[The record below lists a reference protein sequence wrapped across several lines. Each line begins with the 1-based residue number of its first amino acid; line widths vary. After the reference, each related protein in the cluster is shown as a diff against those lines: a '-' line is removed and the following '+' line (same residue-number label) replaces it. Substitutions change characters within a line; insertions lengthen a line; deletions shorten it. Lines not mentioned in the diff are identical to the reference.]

1 MEMDFKTLGACRN
14 GSLRGS
20 LLAALATALLC
31 TLALALTGAS
41 ASARPA
47 AGAGPQD
54 EKAPKIT
61 TAPVNATVDEG
72 QSASFE
78 AAAVGPPTPTV
89 QWLVSTNEGATWANV
104 EGGTSDKLTVPNT
117 KVSESGDQ
125 YRAVFKNSAGQAS
138 TKAVLLTVLQAPYV
152 TQQPLSVTVE
162 EGAAATFDA
171 TASGSPTP
179 TTQWQIST
187 NAGHTWTSISGAT
200 SSQYSVPAT
209 KSSQSGYEYRA
220 LFTSAAGSTPSEAAT
235 LTVQKIPALSK
246 QPVSVTVEE
255 GHSASFEANASGFP
269 APTVQWELS
278 TNAGGSWSPVAGAT
292 TDVLTIASA
301 STSEDGD
308 EYRAVFEN
316 AAGKATSEAAKLT
329 VGNPPKVTEQP
340 QGATVQAGQSATFEA
355 AASGYPTPTVQWELS
370 TNTGSTWSTVAGA
383 TSNQLTISGVSAS
396 ENGDE
401 YRAQFANVA
410 GTAYSEAATL
420 TVAVHHYTAVA
431 WGQNTYGQLGNAS
444 TEPSYVPEPVSG
456 LSYVTAVAGGTRHS
470 LALLSNGTV
479 MAWGADEWGQ
489 LGGGGEALTM
499 SDVPIQVPGLT
510 NVTAIA
516 AGANF
521 SLALLSNGT
530 VMAWGGN
537 LSGQLGNGSYEE
549 SELPVQ
555 VKGLPVITAI
565 AAGGEHALALQANGK
580 VAAWGAGERG
590 QLGDNNTNNS
600 DVPVAVQDLTGAVG
614 IAAGVQHSLA
624 VLSSGKVE
632 AWGGDEYG
640 QLGDSSVPENEEGER
655 MTELPVAV
663 EGVSGASAVA
673 AGARHSLA
681 LLSNGTV
688 MAWGEDKAGQLGTGT
703 IAREQETPATVSGL
717 AGARA
722 ISAGGEHSMALL
734 ATGAVL
740 TWGENHFGELGNGTI
755 GEPSDVP
762 VAVSALNEVSGISA
776 GGSHDLAYGEA
787 IPTVT
792 GVSPDVGAST
802 GGTQVTITGTSF
814 SEATSVKFGSA
825 SAESFTV
832 ESPTKILAQAPAGTL
847 GTVDVTVTTVAG
859 TSAKGAADKFTYL
872 AAPTIK
878 KIAPKAGP
886 ATGGTVV
893 TITGTGLTGATSVSF
908 GANAGKVLS
917 VKSATAM
924 TVESPAGTGTVS
936 VKVTAPGGTSA
947 ASGHASFKY
956 KKPKTKK

>member
-1 MEMDFKTLGACRN
+1 MDFEKLKA
-14 GSLRGS
+14 GSRGGFCALLRAGIV
-20 LLAALATALLC
+20 AALLC
-31 TLALALTGAS
+31 ALALTAAS

-47 AGAGPQD
+47 ASARPQD

-61 TAPVNATVDEG
+61 TAPVSATVEEG
-72 QSASFE
+72 QSAVFE
-78 AAAVGPPTPTV
+78 AAASGSPPPTV
-89 QWLVSTNEGATWANV
+89 QWLLSTNEGASWSNV
-104 EGGTSDKLTVPNT
+104 EGATADRLTVADT
-117 KVSESGDQ
+117 TVSESGGW

-138 TKAVLLTVLQAPYV
+138 TKAVTLTVLQR
-152 TQQPLSVTVE
+152 
-162 EGAAATFDA
+162 F
-171 TASGSPTP
+171 
-179 TTQWQIST
+179 
-187 NAGHTWTSISGAT
+187 
-200 SSQYSVPAT
+200 
-209 KSSQSGYEYRA
+209 
-220 LFTSAAGSTPSEAAT
+220 
-235 LTVQKIPALSK
+235 PALTK
-246 QPVSVTVEE
+246 QPAGVTVEE
-255 GHSASFEANASGFP
+255 GHSASFEATASGFP

-278 TNAGGSWSPVAGAT
+278 TNAGGSWTPVSGAT

-301 STSEDGD
+301 SISEDGD

-316 AAGKATSEAAKLT
+316 TAGKATSEAAELT
-329 VGNPPKVTEQP
+329 VHNPPKVTEQP
-340 QGATVQAGQSATFEA
+340 QGATVQSGQSATFEA
-355 AASGYPTPTVQWELS
+355 TASGYPTPTVQWELS
-370 TNTGSTWSTVAGA
+370 TNAGSTWSAVAGA
-383 TSNQLTISGVSAS
+383 TSDQLTISGVSAS

-401 YRAQFANVA
+401 YRAQFTSVA
-410 GTAYSEAATL
+410 GTASSEAATL

-431 WGQNTYGQLGNAS
+431 WGQNAYGQLGNGG

-537 LSGQLGNGSYEE
+537 LSGQLGDGNYEE

-555 VKGLPVITAI
+555 VKGLPAITAI

-600 DVPVAVQDLTGAVG
+600 DVPVAVQNLTGVVG
-614 IAAGVQHSLA
+614 VAAGVQHSLA

-640 QLGDSSVPENEEGER
+640 QLGSSTVAENEEGER

-663 EGVSGASAVA
+663 EGVSGATAVA

-681 LLSNGTV
+681 LLGNGTV
-688 MAWGEDKAGQLGTGT
+688 MAWGEDKAGELGTGT
-703 IAREQETPATVSGL
+703 IAREDETPASVSGL
-717 AGARA
+717 SGASA

-734 ATGAVL
+734 ATGTVL

-762 VAVSALNEVSGISA
+762 IAVSALNEVSGISA

-792 GVSPDVGAST
+792 GLSPSVGAST
-802 GGTQVTITGTSF
+802 GGTQVTIAGTDF
-814 SEATSVKFGSA
+814 SEATAVKFGSA

-832 ESPTKILAQAPAGTL
+832 ESSTKILAQAPAGTL
-847 GTVDVTVTTVAG
+847 GTVDVTVTTAAG
-859 TSAKGAADKFTYL
+859 TSAKGAADRFTYL

-878 KIAPKAGP
+878 KLAPKAGP
-886 ATGGTVV
+886 AAGGTVV
-893 TITGTGLTGATSVSF
+893 TITGTGLTGASSVSF
-908 GANAGKVLS
+908 GANAGKVLT
-917 VKSATAM
+917 VKSATSI
-924 TVESPAGTGTVS
+924 TVESPAGTGTANVT
-936 VKVTAPGGTSA
+936 VTAPGGISA
-947 ASGHASFKY
+947 VTPHAHFKY
-956 KKPKTKK
+956 KKAKTKK

>member
-1 MEMDFKTLGACRN
+1 MDFKTLGA
-14 GSLRGS
+14 GSADRLRGS
-20 LLAALATALLC
+20 LLAAPATALLC
-31 TLALALTGAS
+31 ALALTLTAAS

-47 AGAGPQD
+47 PGASPQD

-72 QSASFE
+72 QSAIFE
-78 AAAVGPPTPTV
+78 AAAVGPPTPSV

-138 TKAVLLTVLQAPYV
+138 TKAVLLTVR
-152 TQQPLSVTVE
+152 
-162 EGAAATFDA
+162 
-171 TASGSPTP
+171 
-179 TTQWQIST
+179 
-187 NAGHTWTSISGAT
+187 
-200 SSQYSVPAT
+200 
-209 KSSQSGYEYRA
+209 QS
-220 LFTSAAGSTPSEAAT
+220 F
-235 LTVQKIPALSK
+235 PALSK

-292 TDVLTIASA
+292 TDVLTIASV

-329 VGNPPKVTEQP
+329 VHNPPKITEQP
-340 QGATVQAGQSATFEA
+340 QGATVQPGQNATFEV

-370 TNTGSTWSTVAGA
+370 ANAGSTWSTVAGA
-383 TSNQLTISGVSAS
+383 TSDQLTISGVSAS

-401 YRAQFANVA
+401 YRAEFTSVA

-420 TVAVHHYTAVA
+420 TVAVHHYIAVA

-444 TEPSYVPEPVSG
+444 TEPSYLPEPVSG
-456 LSYVTAVAGGTRHS
+456 LSYVTAVAAGTRHS

-510 NVTAIA
+510 NVKAIA

-521 SLALLSNGT
+521 SLALLANGT

-537 LSGQLGNGSYEE
+537 DAGQLGDGNFEE
-549 SELPVQ
+549 DEIPVQ
-555 VKGLPVITAI
+555 VKGLPTITAI
-565 AAGGEHALALQANGK
+565 AAGGEHALALQSNGK

-590 QLGDNNTNNS
+590 QLGDNNTNDS

-614 IAAGVQHSLA
+614 VAAGVQHSLA
-624 VLSSGKVE
+624 LLSSGKVQ

-640 QLGDSSVPENEEGER
+640 QLGNSSIPENEEGER

-663 EGVSGASAVA
+663 EGVSGATAVA

-681 LLSNGTV
+681 LLGNGTV

-703 IAREQETPATVSGL
+703 VAREDETPGAVSGL
-717 AGARA
+717 SGATA

-734 ATGAVL
+734 GTGTVL
-740 TWGENHFGELGNGTI
+740 TWGENHFGELGNGTV

-762 VAVSALNEVSGISA
+762 VTVSALNEVSGISA

-802 GGTQVTITGTSF
+802 GGTQVTIAGTDF
-814 SEATSVKFGSA
+814 SEATAVKFGDA
-825 SAESFTV
+825 AAESFTV
-832 ESPTKILAQAPAGTL
+832 ESPTKILAQAPAGTI
-847 GTVDVTVTTVAG
+847 GTVDVTVTTAAG
-859 TSAKGAADKFTYL
+859 TSAKGAADKFTFL

-908 GANAGKVLS
+908 GVNAGKVLT

-936 VKVTAPGGTSA
+936 VLVSAPGGTSA
-947 ASGHASFKY
+947 PTGHARFKY
-956 KKPKTKK
+956 KKPKK

>member
-1 MEMDFKTLGACRN
+1 MDFNKLKAGNR
-14 GSLRGS
+14 GGLRLLPMGS
-20 LLAALATALLC
+20 LLALLC
-31 TLALALTGAS
+31 ALALTVAS
-41 ASARPA
+41 ASARAA
-47 AGAGPQD
+47 AGASPQD

-61 TAPVNATVDEG
+61 TAPVNATVNEG

-78 AAAVGPPTPTV
+78 AAAVGSPTPTV

-104 EGGTSDKLTVPNT
+104 EGGTSDKLTVPDT

-138 TKAVLLTVLQAPYV
+138 TKAVVLTVR
-152 TQQPLSVTVE
+152 
-162 EGAAATFDA
+162 
-171 TASGSPTP
+171 
-179 TTQWQIST
+179 
-187 NAGHTWTSISGAT
+187 
-200 SSQYSVPAT
+200 
-209 KSSQSGYEYRA
+209 QS
-220 LFTSAAGSTPSEAAT
+220 F
-235 LTVQKIPALSK
+235 PALTK
-246 QPVSVTVEE
+246 QPAGVTVEE
-255 GHSASFEANASGFP
+255 GHSASFEATASGFPAPTVQWEVSTDTGSSWNPVAGATSDVLTIADASISEDGDEYRAVFENTAGKATSEAAKLTVHNPPKVTEQPQGVTVQPNQSATFEAAASGYP

-278 TNAGGSWSPVAGAT
+278 TNAG
-292 TDVLTIASA
+292 
-301 STSEDGD
+301 
-308 EYRAVFEN
+308 
-316 AAGKATSEAAKLT
+316 
-329 VGNPPKVTEQP
+329 
-340 QGATVQAGQSATFEA
+340 
-355 AASGYPTPTVQWELS
+355 
-370 TNTGSTWSTVAGA
+370 STWSTLAGA
-383 TSNQLTISGVSAS
+383 TSDQLTISGVAAS

-401 YRAQFANVA
+401 YRAEFTSIA

-420 TVAVHHYTAVA
+420 TVAVHHYIAVA

-510 NVTAIA
+510 NVKAIA

-521 SLALLSNGT
+521 SLALLGNGT

-537 LSGQLGNGSYEE
+537 ESGQLGDGNFEE
-549 SELPVQ
+549 SEIPVQ
-555 VKGLPVITAI
+555 VKGLPTITAI
-565 AAGGEHALALQANGK
+565 AAGGEHALALQSNGK

-590 QLGDNNTNNS
+590 QLGDNNTNDS

-624 VLSSGKVE
+624 LLSSGKVQ

-640 QLGDSSVPENEEGER
+640 QLGNSSIPENEEGER

-663 EGVSGASAVA
+663 EGVTGATAVA

-681 LLSNGTV
+681 LLGNGTV

-703 IAREQETPATVSGL
+703 IAREQEAPTAVSGL
-717 AGARA
+717 SGATA

-734 ATGAVL
+734 ATGTVL

-762 VAVSALNEVSGISA
+762 VTVSALNEVSGISA

-787 IPTVT
+787 IPAVT
-792 GVSPDVGAST
+792 GVSPDTGAST
-802 GGTQVTITGTSF
+802 GSTQVTITGTSF
-814 SEATSVKFGSA
+814 SEASAVKFGVA
-825 SAESFTV
+825 AAESFTV
-832 ESPTKILAQAPAGTL
+832 ESPTKIVAQAPAGTV
-847 GTVDVTVTTVAG
+847 GTVDVTVTTAAG
-859 TSAKGAADKFTYL
+859 TSAKVAADRFTYV

-878 KIAPKAGP
+878 KLAPKAGP

-893 TITGTGLTGATSVSF
+893 TITGTGLTGASAVSF
-908 GANAGKVLS
+908 GANPGKVLS
-917 VKSATAM
+917 VKSATSI
-924 TVESPAGTGTVS
+924 TVESPAGTGTVP
-936 VKVTAPGGTSA
+936 VQVTTPGGTSA
-947 ASGHASFKY
+947 PGGHASFKY
-956 KKPKTKK
+956 KKAKTKK

>member
-1 MEMDFKTLGACRN
+1 MDFKQLKA
-14 GSLRGS
+14 GSHGGLRR
-20 LLAALATALLC
+20 LLPAGLVTVLLC
-31 TLALALTGAS
+31 ALALTAGS
-41 ASARPA
+41 ASARLA
-47 AGAGPQD
+47 AGASPQD
-54 EKAPKIT
+54 EKAPKIS
-61 TAPVNATVDEG
+61 TAPVSATVDEG

-78 AAAVGPPTPTV
+78 AAAVGPPAPTV

-138 TKAVLLTVLQAPYV
+138 TKAVVLTVLQLPYV
-152 TQQPLSVTVE
+152 TQQPLSVTAE
-162 EGAAATFDA
+162 EGATATFDA
-171 TASGSPTP
+171 TASGSPAP

-187 NAGHTWTSISGAT
+187 TAGHTWSSISGAT

-220 LFTSAAGSTPSEAAT
+220 VFTNAAGATPSEAAT
-235 LTVQKIPALSK
+235 LTVQKLPALTK
-246 QPVSVTVEE
+246 QPVGVTVEE
-255 GHSASFEANASGFP
+255 GHSATFEATASGFP

-278 TNAGGSWSPVAGAT
+278 TNAGGSWSPVAGAS
-292 TDVLTIASA
+292 TDELTIADA
-301 STSEDGD
+301 GTSEDGD

-316 AAGKATSEAAKLT
+316 SAGKATSEAATLN
-329 VGNPPKVTEQP
+329 VHNPPKLTEQP
-340 QGATVQAGQSATFEA
+340 LSVTVAPGQSATFEA
-355 AASGYPTPTVQWELS
+355 SASGFPAPTVQWELS
-370 TNTGSTWSTVAGA
+370 TNAGTSWSPLGGA
-383 TSNQLTISGVSAS
+383 TSDQLTVSGVSAS

-401 YRAQFANVA
+401 YRATFKNVA

-431 WGQNTYGQLGNAS
+431 WGQNTYGQLGSGS

-456 LSYVTAVAGGTRHS
+456 LTYVTAVAGGTRHS
-470 LALLSNGTV
+470 LALESNGTV

-489 LGGGGEALTM
+489 LGGGGESLTM

-510 NVTAIA
+510 HVTAIA

-521 SLALLSNGT
+521 SMALESNGT
-530 VMAWGGN
+530 VMTWGGN
-537 LSGQLGNGSYEE
+537 DAGQLGDGNLEE

-555 VKGLPVITAI
+555 VKGIPAITAI
-565 AAGGEHALALQANGK
+565 AAGGEHALVLQSNGK

-590 QLGDNNTNNS
+590 QLGDNSTNDS
-600 DVPVAVQDLTGAVG
+600 EIPVAVQDLTGVVG

-624 VLSSGKVE
+624 VLSSGKVM

-663 EGVSGASAVA
+663 EEVSGATAVA

-681 LLSNGTV
+681 LLGNGSV

-703 IAREQETPATVSGL
+703 IAREDETPTAIGGISG
-717 AGARA
+717 ASA
-722 ISAGGEHSMALL
+722 IAAGGEHSMALL
-734 ATGAVL
+734 GTGAVL
-740 TWGENHFGELGNGTI
+740 TWGENHFGEQGTGTI

-762 VAVSALNEVSGISA
+762 VAVGAVNEVSGISA
-776 GGSHDLAYGEA
+776 GGSHDLAFGEA

-792 GVSPDVGAST
+792 GVSPDMGAST
-802 GGTQVTITGTSF
+802 GGTQVTIAGTGF
-814 SEATSVKFGSA
+814 SEASAVKFGSV
-825 SAESFTV
+825 SAKGFKV
-832 ESPTKILAQAPAGTL
+832 ESSTKIVAEAPAGTV
-847 GTVDVTVTTVAG
+847 GTVDVTVTAVAG
-859 TSAKGAADKFTYL
+859 TSAKGAPDRFTYL

-893 TITGTGLTGATSVSF
+893 TITGTGLTEASAVSF
-908 GANAGKVLS
+908 GANPGKVLTL
-917 VKSATAM
+917 KSTTAI

-936 VKVTAPGGTSA
+936 VTVTTPGGTSA

-956 KKPKTKK
+956 KTP